1 MINTEKNPLIL
12 LIKNEKKLVLTGL
25 IAGLSLFIF
34 YYIFFNVALY
44 NSNSKIY
51 VKNIVKSDF
60 VASLDGGSSVVSES
74 GYSNPLFNLYE
85 VLKSESIAYK
95 VYPIIKE
102 KFPEDLTVLGAD
114 SKEAFFESYTKLIN
128 ATTEPSTDIIK
139 IKFMWTNKKHT
150 PIVLY
155 EILKVFKQEN
165 LIIKKTGQTQ
175 KRKIIDK
182 QTLEI
187 SKQLEDVRN
196 KIKNYKLTA
205 GIADI
210 ETETLNTINIRTDLE
225 KQADLLYSQIQY
237 NKRKL
242 NEFASELKLKD
253 AEVALRATGIGN
265 DPYLVKLS
273 QDLALVKQSHAKLKA
288 KFKDKYVDVVS
299 TNNEIDQLQ
308 TLINDRKQETA
319 ANISIPRAIY
329 DGPSSQVVTNFALT
343 QAEMVSLQ
351 SQWKALR
358 KTIYSL
364 KKRERMLPKA
374 QMGLDELKKLEDA
387 LADAYKSIK
396 EKQLEAVIRENEI
409 IDNIIILS
417 HPSKA
422 VSLKIL
428 LLTKFLGFMLLG
440 ALLGLAMAY
449 IKQALE
455 DKWTDMAEMEIHT
468 GQNVLCSIP
477 WVKNPDD
484 EAAKNIMDAAYTNLA
499 SEIITKAHLN
509 KFSVISFISTGKHQ
523 PKSRI
528 TETLAKK
535 LSEMERSAL
544 LIDLVSRDT
553 KDFGLIEAVKLIN
566 KEINFNNEQN
576 TENSPISE
584 NIHNIL
590 KGAIKKQSYNY
601 KTKILKL
608 DKIETNLK
616 SENLNDVMTSN
627 GFKYILS
634 ALKNHYEF
642 IFINAP
648 HSFISLPEIQTLKK
662 LSESVV
668 LLSSWNTSRQALMK
682 YVENISGSET
692 KILGIIPRE
701 ENSDLER
708 HINILEEYRILEQ
721 YKNLD
726 NIAEEDAIGVK

>member
-1 MINTEKNPLIL
+1 MINTRKNPLIL
-12 LIKNEKKLVLTGL
+12 LIKNEKKLILTGL

-34 YYIFFNVALY
+34 YYIFFYIALY

-102 KFPEDLTVLGAD
+102 KFPEDLTILGAD
-114 SKEAFFESYTKLIN
+114 SKETFFESYTKLIN

-139 IKFMWTNKKHT
+139 IKFMWPNQRHA
-150 PIVLY
+150 PIVLN
-155 EILKVFKQEN
+155 EILKIFKQEN

-175 KRKIIDK
+175 KKKIIDK

-374 QMGLDELKKLEDA
+374 QMGLDELNKLEEA
-387 LADAYKSIK
+387 LAGAYKNIK
-396 EKQLEAVIRENEI
+396 EKQLEASIRESEI

-422 VSLKIL
+422 ASLKIL
-428 LLTKFLGFMLLG
+428 LFTRFLGFMLLG
-440 ALLGLAMAY
+440 ALLGLAIAY
-449 IKQALE
+449 IKQAME
-455 DKWTDMAEMEIHT
+455 DKWTDMVELET
-468 GQNVLCSIP
+468 YTKQNVLCSIP
-477 WVKNPDD
+477 WVKNLDD
-484 EAAKNIMDAAYTNLA
+484 EATENIMDAAYTNLA
-499 SEIITKAHLN
+499 TEIVTKAHLN
-509 KFSVISFISTGKHQ
+509 KASVISFISTSKSR
-523 PKSRI
+523 PKSTI
-528 TETLAKK
+528 TEALTTK
-535 LSEMERSAL
+535 LSEMDRSVL
-544 LIDLVSRDT
+544 LIDLISRET
-553 KDFGLIEAVKLIN
+553 KDFDLIEAVKWVN
-566 KEINFNNEQN
+566 KDLKNNNEQN
-576 TENSPISE
+576 IENV
-584 NIHNIL
+584 HNLL
-590 KGAIKKQSYNY
+590 KSAIRKQSYNY
-601 KTKILKL
+601 EDKILKL
-608 DKIETNLK
+608 DKMETNLK
-616 SENLNDVMTSN
+616 SENLNDVMTSK
-627 GFKYILS
+627 GFKQILNI
-634 ALKNHYEF
+634 LKNHYEF

-648 HSFISLPEIQTLKK
+648 HNFITLPEMQTLKK

-668 LLSSWNTSRQALMK
+668 LLSSWSTNRQELMK
-682 YVENISGSET
+682 FVENISDSET
-692 KILGIIPRE
+692 KTDFL
-701 ENSDLER
+701 
-708 HINILEEYRILEQ
+708 
-721 YKNLD
+721 K
-726 NIAEEDAIGVK
+726 